1 VTARRGRVAVEYA
14 CRRCGRVIV
23 RERQLCGK
31 GTLASLFCWPPDDG
45 DGSLEIQPGLLLRPG
60 GGAEHPVMQ
69 PDDPYA
75 E

>member
-1 VTARRGRVAVEYA
+1 VTARGRVAEPYA
-14 CRRCGRVIV
+14 CRRCGRVIA
-23 RERQLCGK
+23 RGPQLCVK
-31 GTLASLFCWPPDDG
+31 RTPASPVCWPPDG
-45 DGSLEIQPGLLLRPG
+45 DGFLEIQPGLLLRPG